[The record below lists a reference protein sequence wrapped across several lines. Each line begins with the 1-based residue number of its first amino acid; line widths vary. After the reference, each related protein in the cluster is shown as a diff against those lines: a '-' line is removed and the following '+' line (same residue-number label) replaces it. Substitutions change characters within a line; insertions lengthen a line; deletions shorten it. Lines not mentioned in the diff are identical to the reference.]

1 MEIQFAG
8 IAGITQHCIDAVL
21 RYLQFC
27 DSITKLLIL
36 TNNHNHALVLYTE
49 QGEVIAIKAGFA
61 SGYPGE
67 GPRGLAYI
75 LTLLNRLEIEINEYD
90 AAKKVIEKIDS
101 SRLTDSEL
109 DKIVN
114 SMPVRPTRWRSY
126 IYDYENKYSTKELL
140 ARFPCAIPFT
150 IIDSRLFDLA
160 VSFRDAPG
168 DKILQ
173 GFKRLE
179 DLIRERCGLDD
190 HGSKLFQ
197 KAFLGDKSIL
207 FWPRLNTGE
216 ITSRANLFI
225 FTYGTFRNRRAH
237 KEIEE
242 DSNSQL
248 TEFLALNLLFILE
261 AESKMRSN
269 NGDQG
274 VSVDN
279 DVVLYRKKTC

>member
-21 RYLQFC
+21 RYLQFG

-49 QGEVIAIKAGFA
+49 QDEVIAIKAGFA

-75 LTLLNRLEIEINEYD
+75 LTLLNTLEIEINEFD
-90 AAKKVIEKIDS
+90 VAKKVIEKIDCS
-101 SRLTDSEL
+101 CLTDSEL

-114 SMPVRPTRWRSY
+114 SRPVRPTRWRTY
-126 IYDYENKYSTKELL
+126 IYDYGNKYSTKELL
-140 ARFPCAIPFT
+140 ARFPHVIPFT
-150 IIDSRLFDLA
+150 IIDSRLFDLS
-160 VSFRDAPG
+160 VSFWDAPG

-179 DLIRERCGLDD
+179 GLIRERCDLDD

-207 FWPRLNTGE
+207 LWPGLNTGE
-216 ITSRANLFI
+216 ITGRANLFI
-225 FTYGTFRNRRAH
+225 STYGAFRNRRAH

-242 DSNSQL
+242 DSKSQL

-261 AESKMRSN
+261 AESTVRSN
-269 NGDQG
+269 NDNLS
-274 VSVDN
+274 VSVNTDTN
-279 DVVLYRKKTC
+279 S

>member
-8 IAGITQHCIDAVL
+8 IAGITQQCIDAVL
-21 RYLQFC
+21 RYLQYGG
-27 DSITKLLIL
+27 SIKKIVIL

-49 QGEVIAIKAGFA
+49 QAEVVAIKAGFA

-67 GPRGLAYI
+67 GPRGFAYI
-75 LTLLNRLEIEINEYD
+75 LTLLNTLEIEINEYD
-90 AAKKVIEKIDS
+90 IARNVIEKIDC

-114 SMPVRPTRWRSY
+114 SRPVRPTRWRNY
-126 IYDYENKYSTKELL
+126 IYDLENKYSTKELL
-140 ARFPCAIPFT
+140 ARFPYVIPFS
-150 IIDSRLFDLA
+150 IIDSRLFDLSA
-160 VSFRDAPG
+160 SFWDAPG

-179 DLIRERCGLDD
+179 DVIRERCELDN

-207 FWPRLNTGE
+207 LWPGLNTGE
-216 ITSRANLFI
+216 ITGRANLFI
-225 FTYGTFRNRRAH
+225 STYGAFRNRRAH
-237 KEIEE
+237 KEIKE
-242 DSNSQL
+242 DPKSQL

-261 AESKMRSN
+261 AESKVRFN

-274 VSVDN
+274 VSVDTDAN
-279 DVVLYRKKTC
+279 SQ